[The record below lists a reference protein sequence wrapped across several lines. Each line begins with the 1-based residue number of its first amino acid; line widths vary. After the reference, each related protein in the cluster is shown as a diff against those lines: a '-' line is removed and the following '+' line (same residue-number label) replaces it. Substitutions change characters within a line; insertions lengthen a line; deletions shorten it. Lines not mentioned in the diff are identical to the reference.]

1 MKTSTIPMIC
11 GIALAAMSGAGAS
24 HWWSVRQFVEVPN
37 LNIPAS
43 ATPPSRTLTPS
54 AAPSETKPAA
64 ANTLAAN
71 QHPAKPTPAAAV
83 AGPQKEFFEALLA
96 EVKNLR
102 TENLNLVDQMAETNR
117 DLMKLEFRV
126 DTHSESFRPL
136 PTSEERQD
144 TSLENSLGDDL
155 GVLPPRAEPVYPLSH
170 E

>member
-1 MKTSTIPMIC
+1 MIC
-11 GIALAAMSGAGAS
+11 GVALAAMSAAGAS
-24 HWWSVRQFVEVPN
+24 HWWSVRQFVGMAN
-37 LNIPAS
+37 LSIPFS
-43 ATPPSRTLTPS
+43 ATPPSRAIMPPV
-54 AAPSETKPAA
+54 AQQPETKPAA
-64 ANTLAAN
+64 NILAAN
-71 QHPAKPTPAAAV
+71 QNPTKPAAAPAAV
-83 AGPQKEFFEALLA
+83 TGPQKEFFEALLA

-144 TSLENSLGDDL
+144 TSLENSLDDGS
-155 GVLPPRAEPVYPLSH
+155 GVLPPRAEPVFPTSH